1 MAPARVTDDPL
12 GATRAQKSPYDPPRA
27 LERPPLSV
35 SVLARRNKREA
46 MSDGAD
52 PTTVKL
58 KSKEDEL
65 FEVDRAVACRS
76 ATLAYIFDPA
86 KGKKNALELKMID
99 SKVLSKVLE
108 YCKYHHTAEAESRPE
123 DVKKVWDKNF
133 VKGLADDETLY
144 KLMLDAARFLKI
156 KPLLDLTGN
165 TIADEIK
172 GKRPEEIRSFL
183 PEVDSQLVEW
193 YQGFGTKLEI
203 GTKHEIVARVENVDS
218 VGFEAAK
225 RTLRSLVRSHS
236 PAWTNAW
243 AEVTRTFEHSSGVH
257 ETVPC
262 TARGEPCAGAE
273 STFLRRE
280 GADGAVQAPAMNVA
294 GVGEL
299 TPPMCEAL
307 SGKTVLFA
315 VEKLREFPGDGNDVV
330 RTRYEKRYV
339 FEHDGVLSFELTHVK
354 KGKGRLYLIEEATVP
369 EYKVEIKFHCGPRPA
384 GQPDPATNAWWYTDS
399 MLLLVADLVSFSTRP
414 NVVHYLEGE
423 PELISLILSKL
434 PPRDLARAARVCKA
448 FRNAPFTTSKNA
460 KPTTMGRL
468 ADMRSTAA
476 ARPAPPPR
484 ERPPSPP
491 PPLYGLGYGDGP
503 SMGASF

>member
-1 MAPARVTDDPL
+1 
-12 GATRAQKSPYDPPRA
+12 
-27 LERPPLSV
+27 
-35 SVLARRNKREA
+35 
-46 MSDGAD
+46 MSDVAES
-52 PTTVKL
+52 TTVKL
-58 KSKEDEL
+58 ISKQKQL
-65 FEVDRAVACRS
+65 FEVEKEVACRS

-86 KGKKNALELKMID
+86 KRKKGALELKMID
-99 SKVLSKVLE
+99 SKVLSKVIE

-123 DVKKVWDKNF
+123 DVKNKWDKAF

-144 KLMLDAARFLKI
+144 NLMAAARILKI
-156 KPLLDLTGN
+156 KPLLDLTGK
-165 TIADEIK
+165 TIEDEVK
-172 GKRPEEIRSFL
+172 GKTPEEMQVFL
-183 PEVDSQLVEW
+183 PMVDSQLIEW
-193 YQGFGTKLEI
+193 FGTKYEI

-236 PAWTNAW
+236 PAWTGARE
-243 AEVTRTFEHSSGVH
+243 EVTRTFVHKFGVQ
-257 ETVPC
+257 ESVPC
-262 TARGEPCAGAE
+262 DERGTVEPGAE

-280 GADGAVQAPAMNVA
+280 GADGAVQAPATAVA

-307 SGKTVLFA
+307 SGKTVCFA
-315 VEKLREFPGDGNDVV
+315 VEMLRPFHGDCSEV
-330 RTRYEKRYV
+330 THTLYEKRYGFV
-339 FEHDGVLSFELTHVK
+339 HDGVFSFELTHVK
-354 KGKGRLYLIEEATVP
+354 KGKGRLYLIEEATAP

-399 MLLLVADLVSFSTRP
+399 MLLLVADLIRFSTRP
-414 NVVHYLEGE
+414 NIVHYLEGAE
-423 PELISLILSKL
+423 DIFSLILSKL

-448 FRNAPFTTSKNA
+448 FRDAPFPTSTNA
-460 KPTTMGRL
+460 KATTMERL
-468 ADMRSTAA
+468 ADMRKAAA